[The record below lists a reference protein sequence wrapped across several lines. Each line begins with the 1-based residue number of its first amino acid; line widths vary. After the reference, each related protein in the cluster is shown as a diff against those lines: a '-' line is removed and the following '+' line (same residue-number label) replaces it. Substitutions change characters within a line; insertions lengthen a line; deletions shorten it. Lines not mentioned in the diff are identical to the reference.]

1 MNKFDT
7 LVEEVEKSLVL
18 EAPDYFP
25 DEKIKEDYDVEKNQ
39 DLIKIKKT
47 SKKLEDFI
55 NHEVF
60 LNETSEAYKK
70 VFIFNFVKDGKNQS
84 RVVIFEEKTTEYFFV
99 KSKKPPIVSTNYI
112 LESVSQLKTKEN
124 VGLTRS
130 IVLDYLPKFFPFL
143 ISGPS
148 CNSDGKDFWQQIL
161 NQALERGFKVE
172 SLSKQRTTNFEPET
186 FEDHLVNDPL
196 NKKQYKRGSASIA
209 SKKLFKITF
218 DEN

>member
-7 LVEEVEKSLVL
+7 LVEEVEKSLIA

-25 DEKIKEDYDVEKNQ
+25 DEKLKEDYDVEKNQ
-39 DLIKIKKT
+39 DIIKIKKIG
-47 SKKLEDFI
+47 KKLEDFVS
-55 NHEVF
+55 HEVF
-60 LNETSEAYKK
+60 LNKTSKTHETIF
-70 VFIFNFVKDGKNQS
+70 VFNFIKDGKNQS
-84 RVVIFEEKTTEYFFV
+84 RIVVFEEKVTEHFFV
-99 KSKKPPIVSTNYI
+99 KSKKLPIVSTNYI
-112 LESVSQLKTKEN
+112 LQSVSQLKTKEN

-143 ISGPS
+143 ISGSS

-186 FEDHLVNDPL
+186 FEDHLVSDPF
-196 NKKQYKRGSASIA
+196 NKSQYIRGSSSTA

>member
-1 MNKFDT
+1 MKKFDT
-7 LVEEVEKSLVL
+7 LVEETEKSLIT
-18 EAPDYFP
+18 EAPECFP

-39 DLIKIKKT
+39 DVVKIKET
-47 SKKLEDFI
+47 SKKLEDFA

-60 LNETSEAYKK
+60 LNKTSEAHKK
-70 VFIFNFVKDGKNQS
+70 VLIFNFIKDDKNQS
-84 RVVIFEEKTTEYFFV
+84 RVVVFEEKVTEHFFI
-99 KSKKPPIVSTNYI
+99 KSKKPPLVSTNYI

-124 VGLTRS
+124 VGLTRN

-148 CNSDGKDFWQQIL
+148 CNDDGKNFWQQLL
-161 NQALERGFKVE
+161 NQALEKGYKVE
-172 SLSKQRTTNFEPET
+172 SLSKQLTTNFKPET
-186 FEDHLVNDPL
+186 FEDHLVSDPF
-196 NKKQYKRGSASIA
+196 NKKQYIRGTASVA